1 MWETRFGVGKSVGTI
16 AGTMTQFILRLSV
29 AIWLASCSML
39 LLVVAI
45 APQVSAGERVI
56 FVAGTAGRRQLRY
69 SDLSRGMSA
78 DLPPFAGNAFQP
90 SVSPDQRELVFVA
103 DLDGDS
109 ELYLLPLGNGKPQQL
124 TFNSHQDLHPQWS
137 PDGNTIV
144 YQANPDGVSRFFL
157 IGPPDWLPIQ
167 LSFNDIAFARP
178 SWSPDGKS
186 LAYDAEGEIYQY
198 DIESGRSYRL
208 TVDGFWD
215 AQPAWSPDGAIIVYE
230 SYRGG
235 NWNLYKFEL
244 SSERISALTDPGRS
258 EQHAT
263 FTNQPRKIVFQS
275 LRSYPG
281 RLILLDL
288 DDPSHVRT
296 AAIPPDHGSTLH
308 LLFGNRD
315 VLAPDWT
322 DLLEPDWLR

>member
-103 DLDGDS
+103 TLMATASYTCCRSALQTTATDIQFASRLAS
-109 ELYLLPLGNGKPQQL
+109 
-124 TFNSHQDLHPQWS
+124 TMVARC
-137 PDGNTIV
+137 NTIV

-186 LAYDAEGEIYQY
+186 LAHDAEGEIYQY
-198 DIESGRSYRL
+198 DIE
-208 TVDGFWD
+208 T
-215 AQPAWSPDGAIIVYE
+215 DGAIV
-230 SYRGG
+230 
-235 NWNLYKFEL
+235 
-244 SSERISALTDPGRS
+244 
-258 EQHAT
+258 
-263 FTNQPRKIVFQS
+263 
-275 LRSYPG
+275 
-281 RLILLDL
+281 
-288 DDPSHVRT
+288 
-296 AAIPPDHGSTLH
+296 
-308 LLFGNRD
+308 
-315 VLAPDWT
+315 
-322 DLLEPDWLR
+322 